1 MTWSEKER
9 FGQAGRIDAKAE
21 ERRKQQEQLADEFNK
36 LREERRGD
44 TQLWKK
50 REATDAAEKASLKS
64 QGLLNKLTKDNFE
77 KIFENFKKEIDMSAG
92 VSVVRVVIDAIFD
105 KALGGHFFTDIY
117 ADLCHRF
124 AEKFSF
130 FQLKSYLA

>member
-1 MTWSEKER
+1 M
-9 FGQAGRIDAKAE
+9 
-21 ERRKQQEQLADEFNK
+21 
-36 LREERRGD
+36 
-44 TQLWKK
+44 WKK
-50 REATDAAEKASLKS
+50 KEATDAAEKASLKS

-105 KALGGHFFTDIY
+105 KALGEHFFTDIY

-130 FQLKSYLA
+130 FQQQFLKTKQVGGTGRGCWYWYQALK

>member
-1 MTWSEKER
+1 MSFEAANKGKLNSR
-9 FGQAGRIDAKAE
+9 KQAPAGPASVLGKGKKIPDQAQDDAKAE
-21 ERRKQQEQLADEFNK
+21 ERRKQQEQLAEEFNK

-50 REATDAAEKASLKS
+50 KEATDAAEKASLKS

-92 VSVVRVVIDAIFD
+92 VLSC
-105 KALGGHFFTDIY
+105 ALSLMLFLTKH
-117 ADLCHRF
+117 
-124 AEKFSF
+124 
-130 FQLKSYLA
+130 